1 LSDILLIQRFI
12 ILPAHSVDMG
22 KGNLRGQFEPTPAI
36 VRDYSPEDANTT
48 IVNQPKDTVT
58 FRRGWGDSGYRIQT
72 VEHECPE
79 CGFDRMVRR
88 VDVSPERSD
97 EVRYWCLNPNCVH
110 FVRDNLSHATAG
122 NYPQRDTDEP
132 AVFEE
137 ADA

>member
-1 LSDILLIQRFI
+1 
-12 ILPAHSVDMG
+12 MG
-22 KGNLRGQFEPTPAI
+22 ERNLRGQFEPTPAI
-36 VRDYSPEDANTT
+36 VRDVDPDIDGDTYFPATRNF
-48 IVNQPKDTVT
+48 PKGQKATEKIISQRKTTVT
-58 FRRGWGDSGYRIQT
+58 HQRGFGDSGYRIQT
-72 VEHECPE
+72 VEHECPA

-88 VDVSPERSD
+88 VDVSPERSN

-137 ADA
+137 VDA